1 MGFVGIVDGGGGGF
15 CGFFFS
21 VMLVGFVLRFGFFFF
36 LDNYTLPTCG
46 LPLILCA
53 YPWFKF

>member
-15 CGFFFS
+15 CGFFFP

-36 LDNYTLPTCG
+36 FGIITL
-46 LPLILCA
+46 
-53 YPWFKF
+53 YPPVVYL